1 MTGGPIAL
9 EGTELTMDT
18 KETTQAPIAAAF
30 WRGYAVVVFVA
41 GLALRVNYQVTH
53 HLWNDEAGIFRGV
66 EVPWSEFWYWLTTYE
81 IHPPLFH
88 LFLRA
93 VDLGTFGL
101 LSPDEV
107 KYSVLVWFV
116 AIGGTFWWYVG
127 LPLRTSVGISLAFGV
142 VSLGPVTAYLGA
154 EVRPYSLLT
163 ALFFAAVVMLDV
175 WLQELQRGE
184 ERRSRLVAIAVL
196 APLMAWTH
204 YAGFLICGALL
215 VGGLCGAFVVTRRV
229 HRRFAT
235 AWLLG
240 MLGTLPVV
248 FILLPFQMGLVA
260 QRVVD
265 PLRLR
270 PSDTVKFVHWAIG
283 PTTVVFVVGIVL
295 LVILRRGIGSL
306 SYREPSIVAFGAL
319 AVSFVAAAYVVG
331 FSTGGVN
338 LANLGVVPV
347 LVILLAVVLGGLI
360 ERASGGFLAVLGVT
374 SVILTAPM
382 TMLVLD
388 APANLSGNR
397 VSPVDVL
404 IDFEERTGMFNS
416 SQGSFAVMLIDN
428 SVMNNYFMQQ
438 ARELFP
444 GLDIR
449 TMSMR
454 GGEGLQQNGRDLAA
468 FLAEQS
474 ERGTVR
480 ALVIT
485 RGSFDHRV
493 KPFLEFSWYRF
504 EVTATVVNLQ
514 R

>member
-18 KETTQAPIAAAF
+18 EETKRAPIAAGF
-30 WRGYAVVVFVA
+30 WRGYAVVVFAA
-41 GLALRVNYQVTH
+41 GLALRIGYQLTH
-53 HLWNDEAGIFRGV
+53 YFWNDEAGIYRSV
-66 EVPWSEFWYWLTTYE
+66 EVPWSEFWHWLTNYE

-116 AIGGTFWWYVG
+116 VIGGTFWWYVG
-127 LPLRTSVGISLAFGV
+127 LPLRTSVGISLVFGI

-204 YAGFLICGALL
+204 YAGFLIGCALL

-229 HRRFAT
+229 HRRFAM
-235 AWLLG
+235 AWFFG
-240 MLGTLPVV
+240 MLGTLPLVLT
-248 FILLPFQMGLVA
+248 LLPIHMDNVA
-260 QRVVD
+260 ATPTG

-270 PSDTVKFVHWAIG
+270 PLATAKFVAWAIG

-295 LVILRRGIGSL
+295 LVILGRGIGSL

-338 LANLGVVPV
+338 LVNLGVVPV
-347 LVILLAVVLGGLI
+347 PVILLAMVLGGLLD
-360 ERASGGFLAVLGVT
+360 RASGGFLAVLGVT

-388 APANLSGNR
+388 EPANLSGNR

-404 IDFEERTGMFNS
+404 VDFEERTGMFNS

-428 SVMNNYFMQQ
+428 SVMNNYFMPR

-480 ALVIT
+480 AVVIT

-504 EVTATVVNLQ
+504 DHYATVINLQ
-514 R
+514 G